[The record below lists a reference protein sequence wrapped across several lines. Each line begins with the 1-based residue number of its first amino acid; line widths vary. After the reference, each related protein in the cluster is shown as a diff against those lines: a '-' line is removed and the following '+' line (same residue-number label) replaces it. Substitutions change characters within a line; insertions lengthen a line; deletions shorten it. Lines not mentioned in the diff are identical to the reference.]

1 MKKINYLLVLIFPL
15 FISCTS
21 SRPKEKKDSEQDKF
35 IELVSQRIDSINS
48 CISANPIQTEKN
60 KAKKSYYTRRFF
72 NIISNYADS
81 IQIVKNWKGI
91 VKDFKYE
98 KGVNCSFIRLS
109 IEMQYEGSNLRIHYP
124 NNRIVL
130 KSIYTIDNKLKDK
143 DAVFNSMSQINTNS
157 SVYIMGFFNRSMNGY
172 VAVGD
177 NIRELNFSVL
187 NISTTPISSYP
198 ISDNMKEAIDRKFK
212 EMKILGRGMLNDKSE
227 KKIEKEMAYLK
238 IDSVRGTLN
247 NDEITLIDKIEELY
261 VLNLAREYV
270 DKK

>member
-1 MKKINYLLVLIFPL
+1 MKKINYLLILIFFL

-91 VKDFKYE
+91 VEDFKYE
-98 KGVNCSFIRLS
+98 KGGNCSFIRLS